1 MQAIPRYYCRTK
13 LCTSKRGNSSSCLPS
28 LSWGRGGGLYPH
40 RFKPGNRT
48 QTPTPISLSKDHPHR
63 AELHG
68 RATVVLLTTTNC
80 KSITKK
86 SYSATIDHPAIESSS
101 IKALPCLPHTSSD
114 GRFQRENSL
123 SKKFSSFRRHLH
135 IQVTKHMPQIDMLPR
150 PGAARLPAW
159 AERVGNGRL
168 QQKGLLK
175 PFRLPCRRSVCQLCI
190 IIRVSRPVRA
200 TTKSRP
206 ARESN
211 LFASRLLI
219 LSWALRQCPN

>member
-1 MQAIPRYYCRTK
+1 MYGQER
-13 LCTSKRGNSSSCLPS
+13 NSSSCLPS

-40 RFKPGNRT
+40 RLKPGNRT

-68 RATVVLLTTTNC
+68 RATVVLFLTTTTD

-123 SKKFSSFRRHLH
+123 SKNSLRFAGTCIYKLQSTCLRLTCYHALVRHAY
-135 IQVTKHMPQIDMLPR
+135 R
-150 PGAARLPAW
+150 PGQSELGMADWTKRLAQALPPSLPKISLPAVHHYSCV
-159 AERVGNGRL
+159 AT
-168 QQKGLLK
+168 
-175 PFRLPCRRSVCQLCI
+175 
-190 IIRVSRPVRA
+190 RPRYHKV
-200 TTKSRP
+200 
-206 ARESN
+206 
-211 LFASRLLI
+211 
-219 LSWALRQCPN
+219 

>member
-1 MQAIPRYYCRTK
+1 MYGQER
-13 LCTSKRGNSSSCLPS
+13 NSSSCLPS

-40 RFKPGNRT
+40 RLKPGNRT

-68 RATVVLLTTTNC
+68 RATVVLFLTTTTD

-123 SKKFSSFRRHLH
+123 SKNSLRFAGTCIYKLQSTCLRLTCYHALVRHAY
-135 IQVTKHMPQIDMLPR
+135 R
-150 PGAARLPAW
+150 PGQSELGMADCSKKACSSPSAFPAEDQSASCASLFVCRDPSALPQSLDRHVKATS
-159 AERVGNGRL
+159 
-168 QQKGLLK
+168 
-175 PFRLPCRRSVCQLCI
+175 LPV
-190 IIRVSRPVRA
+190 
-200 TTKSRP
+200 
-206 ARESN
+206 
-211 LFASRLLI
+211 AS
-219 LSWALRQCPN
+219 

>member
-1 MQAIPRYYCRTK
+1 MYKQER
-13 LCTSKRGNSSSCLPS
+13 NSSSCLPS

-40 RFKPGNRT
+40 RLKPGNRT

-68 RATVVLLTTTNC
+68 RATVVLFLTTTTD

-101 IKALPCLPHTSSD
+101 IKALPCLQYLIRRPVSKGKFT
-114 GRFQRENSL
+114 F
-123 SKKFSSFRRHLH
+123 KKFSSFRRHLH

-168 QQKGLLK
+168 DKKACSSPSAFPAEDQSASCASLFVCRD
-175 PFRLPCRRSVCQLCI
+175 PSALPQSLDRHVKATSL
-190 IIRVSRPVRA
+190 PV
-200 TTKSRP
+200 
-206 ARESN
+206 
-211 LFASRLLI
+211 AS
-219 LSWALRQCPN
+219 

>member
-1 MQAIPRYYCRTK
+1 MYGQER
-13 LCTSKRGNSSSCLPS
+13 NSSSCLPS

-40 RFKPGNRT
+40 RLKPGNRT

-68 RATVVLLTTTNC
+68 RATVVLFLTTTTD

-159 AERVGNGRL
+159 AERVGNG
-168 QQKGLLK
+168 QIGQKGLLK

>member
-1 MQAIPRYYCRTK
+1 MYGQER
-13 LCTSKRGNSSSCLPS
+13 NSSSCLPS

-40 RFKPGNRT
+40 RLKPGNRT

-68 RATVVLLTTTNC
+68 RATVVLFLTTTTD

-101 IKALPCLPHTSSD
+101 IKALPCLPTYLI
-114 GRFQRENSL
+114 RRPV
-123 SKKFSSFRRHLH
+123 SKGKFTFAKISSFRRHLH

-159 AERVGNGRL
+159 AERVGNG
-168 QQKGLLK
+168 QIGQKGLLK

-200 TTKSRP
+200 TIKSRP

-211 LFASRLLI
+211 LFASGLLI

>member
-1 MQAIPRYYCRTK
+1 MYEQER
-13 LCTSKRGNSSSCLPS
+13 NSSCLPS

-40 RFKPGNRT
+40 RLKPGNRT

-68 RATVVLLTTTNC
+68 RATVVLLTTTNY

-219 LSWALRQCPN
+219 LSWALMQCPN